1 MSNNSSTS
9 LMAKNISSYATIGSA
24 FLGGLVGFF
33 IGKSMGP
40 EEVEVE
46 EESVSSMS
54 MPLSN
59 EVEESVSSSPLNVS
73 SSSLPESEE
82 DQVFP
87 KLSQVEQQPLVLAT
101 SQQVVPVSE
110 TSKDVQQAVLEAQ
123 NPLSS
128 EPIAL
133 EAQNPLSSEPMG
145 IEEPIPLTPTP
156 APSGIQGGKTKTRR
170 SRKHHKRSSR
180 KYIGGQAVAVIVPP
194 SS

>member
-40 EEVEVE
+40 SEPEVEEV
-46 EESVSSMS
+46 EESVSS

-73 SSSLPESEE
+73 SSSSLPLVENEVKIESEE
-82 DQVFP
+82 EQVFP
-87 KLSQVEQQPLVLAT
+87 KLSQVEEPLVLPT

-110 TSKDVQQAVLEAQ
+110 TTKEVQQAVLEAQ
-123 NPLSS
+123 NPLS
-128 EPIAL
+128 P
-133 EAQNPLSSEPMG
+133 EPMG
-145 IEEPIPLTPTP
+145 LEEPKPLTPTP

-180 KYIGGQAVAVIVPP
+180 KYIGGQAATVIIPP
-194 SS
+194 ST

>member
-40 EEVEVE
+40 SEPEVEEV
-46 EESVSSMS
+46 EESVSS

-73 SSSLPESEE
+73 SSSSLPLVENEVKIESEE
-82 DQVFP
+82 EQVFP
-87 KLSQVEQQPLVLAT
+87 KLSQVEEQPLVLPT

-110 TSKDVQQAVLEAQ
+110 TTKEVQQAVL
-123 NPLSS
+123 NPLS
-128 EPIAL
+128 P
-133 EAQNPLSSEPMG
+133 EPMAL
-145 IEEPIPLTPTP
+145 EEPIPLTPTP

-180 KYIGGQAVAVIVPP
+180 KYIGGQAAAVIIPP
-194 SS
+194 SST

>member
-40 EEVEVE
+40 SEPEVEEVEVE
-46 EESVSSMS
+46 ESVSS

-59 EVEESVSSSPLNVS
+59 EVEESISSSPLNVS
-73 SSSLPESEE
+73 SSSSLPLVENEVKIESEE
-82 DQVFP
+82 EQVFP
-87 KLSQVEQQPLVLAT
+87 KLSQVEEPLVLPT

-110 TSKDVQQAVLEAQ
+110 TTKEVQQAVL
-123 NPLSS
+123 NPLSP
-128 EPIAL
+128 EPMAL
-133 EAQNPLSSEPMG
+133 EEPK
-145 IEEPIPLTPTP
+145 PLTPTP

-180 KYIGGQAVAVIVPP
+180 KYIGGQAAAVIVPP
-194 SS
+194 S

>member
-40 EEVEVE
+40 SEPEV
-46 EESVSSMS
+46 EESVSS

-73 SSSLPESEE
+73 SSSSLPLVENEVKIESEE
-82 DQVFP
+82 EQVFP
-87 KLSQVEQQPLVLAT
+87 KLSEVELPT

-110 TSKDVQQAVLEAQ
+110 TTKEVQQAVLE
-123 NPLSS
+123 PLSP
-128 EPIAL
+128 EQMAL
-133 EAQNPLSSEPMG
+133 
-145 IEEPIPLTPTP
+145 EEPIPLTPTP

-180 KYIGGQAVAVIVPP
+180 KYIGGQAMSVIPP
-194 SS
+194 S

>member
-40 EEVEVE
+40 SEPEVEEV
-46 EESVSSMS
+46 EESVSS

-73 SSSLPESEE
+73 SSSLPLVENEVKIESEE
-82 DQVFP
+82 EQVFP
-87 KLSQVEQQPLVLAT
+87 KLSEVEEPLVLPT

-110 TSKDVQQAVLEAQ
+110 TTKEVQQAVL
-123 NPLSS
+123 NPLS
-128 EPIAL
+128 P
-133 EAQNPLSSEPMG
+133 EPMG
-145 IEEPIPLTPTP
+145 LEEPKPLTPTP

-180 KYIGGQAVAVIVPP
+180 KYIGGQAAVIIPP
-194 SS
+194 TQ

>member
-40 EEVEVE
+40 SEPEVEEV
-46 EESVSSMS
+46 EESVSS

-73 SSSLPESEE
+73 SSSSLPLVENEVKIESEE
-82 DQVFP
+82 EQVFP
-87 KLSQVEQQPLVLAT
+87 KLSQVELPT

-110 TSKDVQQAVLEAQ
+110 TTKEVQQAVL
-123 NPLSS
+123 NPLSP
-128 EPIAL
+128 EPMAL
-133 EAQNPLSSEPMG
+133 EEPK
-145 IEEPIPLTPTP
+145 PLTPTP

-180 KYIGGQAVAVIVPP
+180 KYIGGQAATVIVPP
-194 SS
+194 TQ